1 MAAGQGDNMAHQLLD
16 DTMFYVGQTP
26 WHKLGIPLDNPPT
39 IEEAIKLANLDW
51 EVTKVPTFYK
61 FRKTVKNMP
70 VDLYYNKN
78 IATGYFVTLK
88 DDETIL
94 GNVSKRYEV
103 LQNVDAFSPFSVLL
117 DNGYKL
123 ETAGAVRDGR
133 MVWILAK
140 KDEDTVKVGDDVIE
154 RYALLMNSHDGST
167 PVFLQP
173 TNIRVV
179 CANTLDFALSEKT
192 QLRFSIKHTA
202 NVKSRLDE
210 VSDALKFAE
219 GNWQQAHEI
228 MNRMIDIKMNYEQTT
243 KYFESV
249 IPFLVHRGQ
258 SGKNEVHNV
267 TKRDIGTPVFHQ
279 LMNNWAKEGETL
291 WHAYNAVTEYYD
303 HQKKYKDW
311 VWSTQF
317 GKPAQYKRNA
327 FKNAAVITNR
337 HVQFPKAS
345 A

>member
-61 FRKTVKNMP
+61 SYKGGKGWLHSN
-70 VDLYYNKN
+70 N
-78 IATGYFVTLK
+78 IETGYFVTLK

-228 MNRMIDIKMNYEQTT
+228 MNRMIDIKMDYKQTT

>member
-1 MAAGQGDNMAHQLLD
+1 MAHQLLD
-16 DTMFYVGQTP
+16 DTMFYVGKTP

-39 IEEAIKLANLDW
+39 IEEAIKLAHLDW

-61 FRKTVKNMP
+61 SNSEIPWYTNNIKT
-70 VDLYYNKN
+70 
-78 IATGYFVTLK
+78 GHFVTLK
-88 DDETIL
+88 DKETIL

-103 LQNVDAFSPFSVLL
+103 LQNIDAFSPFSVLL
-117 DNGYKL
+117 DNGYNL

-140 KDEDTVKVGDDVIE
+140 KNEATVKVGDDVIE

-179 CANTLDFALSEKT
+179 CANTLDFALSKKT
-192 QLRFSIKHTA
+192 SLRFSIKHTA

-228 MNRMIDIKMNYEQTT
+228 MNCMIDVKMNYKQTT

-258 SGKNEVHNV
+258 SSKKEFPSV

-291 WHAYNAVTEYYD
+291 WHAYNAITEYYD
-303 HQKKYKDW
+303 HQKTYKDW

-327 FKNAAVITNR
+327 FKYAHQI
-337 HVQFPKAS
+337 VQAEGDVQGWRKAS